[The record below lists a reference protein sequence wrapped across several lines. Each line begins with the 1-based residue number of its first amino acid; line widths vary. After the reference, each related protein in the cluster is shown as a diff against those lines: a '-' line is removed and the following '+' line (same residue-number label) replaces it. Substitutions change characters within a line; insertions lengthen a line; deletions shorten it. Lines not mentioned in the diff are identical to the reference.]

1 MNLKHMKRLCIV
13 IAGLCIFISA
23 CQKLNIKPVNILTD
37 DQIFSNEA
45 GITAYLA
52 DVYRKLPI
60 EDFTYRPDGRND
72 GVGNVGFNLHHEWE
86 HFYCEAAADGEMV
99 GPYGGVDIAGGF
111 GYWPYS
117 DIRAV
122 NYFLET
128 LPKYAANFTP
138 IEVTQL
144 IGEAHFLR
152 AYYYFAL
159 AKRYGGIPIVKTVQN
174 YPEQSIEELQV
185 PRNTEEEV
193 WNFVGDELDSAYQQM
208 GETSGALERANKYV
222 AMALKSRAMLY
233 AASIARYGSQV
244 FVEGDAHAQ
253 GFVGISADKAAGYY
267 QKAINAAKVLDGHYA
282 LYRGKSDKTDNYVN
296 IFLDPASQENIL
308 IRSFYAGDPERCHSW
323 DATFSPNSDMNYMTS
338 GGLSRSYP
346 TLEFVEK
353 FDSLNIATNP
363 DGTPRRF
370 DNLGDIAQNLEPRL
384 RATVYFPGDVLR
396 GQVFDIQEGI
406 YPSFSGTAAAEV
418 AKPTGSRSYILS
430 GDHTT
435 LHNGRLIIGKAGM
448 FPPAAPSDNNTR
460 TGFYVRKY
468 INYTKSIA
476 QVNLFTSTTPWIEF
490 RYAEILL
497 NRAEAD
503 IETNQLQD
511 ALNCLNDIRD
521 RAGAPLLS
529 LSDMTVSVVRNERC
543 KELAFEN
550 HYWWDI
556 KRWRIAD
563 AVLNN
568 THFHGLM
575 PYYVE
580 DENKYIFLKETELF
594 NRNYYFDKKF
604 YYEAIPGGQLA
615 TNPNLYPNNPG
626 Y

>member
-1 MNLKHMKRLCIV
+1 MKKL
-13 IAGLCIFISA
+13 FIGILAVALLAVS
-23 CQKLNIKPVNILTD
+23 CQKLDIKPVNILTD
-37 DQIFSNEA
+37 DQIFSSEA
-45 GITAYLA
+45 GVTAYLA
-52 DVYRKLPI
+52 QVYRKLPI

-111 GYWPYS
+111 GYWPYA

-122 NYFLET
+122 NYFMET
-128 LPKYAANFTP
+128 LPKYSANFTGS
-138 IEVTQL
+138 EVTQL

-159 AKRYGGIPIVKTVQN
+159 AKRYGGIPIITSVQN
-174 YPEQSIEELQV
+174 YPQQSIEELQV

-193 WNFVGDELDSAYQQM
+193 WNFIGAELDTAYQQM
-208 GETSGALERANKYV
+208 GETSAHERANRYV

-233 AASIARYGSQV
+233 AGSIARYGSQV
-244 FVEGDAHAQ
+244 FVDGDARSK
-253 GFVGISADKAAGYY
+253 GFVGIDAGKADNYFSQAVS
-267 QKAINAAKVLDGHYA
+267 AAKILEGHYA
-282 LYRGKSDKTDNYVN
+282 LYRGKADKTDNYVN
-296 IFLDPASQENIL
+296 VFLDPASQENIL
-308 IRSFYAGDPERCHSW
+308 IRSYYAGDPERSHSF

-346 TLEFVEK
+346 TLEFVQK
-353 FDSLNIATNP
+353 FDSLKFVTNA
-363 DGTPRRF
+363 DGTPKRF
-370 DNLGDIAQNLEPRL
+370 DNLGDVTGSLEPRL
-384 RATVYFPGDVLR
+384 RATVYFPGDYLR
-396 GQVFDIQEGI
+396 GQMFDIQAGI
-406 YPSFSGTAAAEV
+406 YPSFSGTSAAEV
-418 AKPTGSRSYILS
+418 AKPTGSRSYVLS

-435 LHNGRLIIGKAGM
+435 LHNGKLIIGKAGM
-448 FPPAAPSDNNTR
+448 FPPAAPNDNNTR

-468 INYTKSIA
+468 INYTKSIS

-503 IETNQLQD
+503 IETNQFQD
-511 ALNCLNDIRD
+511 ALACLNDIRD
-521 RAGAPLLS
+521 RAGAPALTLA
-529 LSDMTVSVVRNERC
+529 DMNVNTVRNERSR
-543 KELAFEN
+543 ELAFEN
-550 HYWWDI
+550 HYWWDL
-556 KRWRIAD
+556 KRWRTAD

-580 DENKYIFLKETELF
+580 NENKYIFLKETELF

-604 YYEAIPGGQLA
+604 YYEAMPGGQLA